1 MKVIIDYQI
10 RYKKNI
16 SNVIYIFELVKF
28 WGENANFKCDN
39 QGVRYLSEWMSLIWQ
54 KKNTGKTSTFI
65 PNSLGWDTVTT
76 YDQSG
81 ATHSLTEKNKTNIKK
96 NNKTTKLVDNI
107 LKTGSY
113 NITEEILH
121 RTQ

>member
-1 MKVIIDYQI
+1 MD
-10 RYKKNI
+10 
-16 SNVIYIFELVKF
+16 ELNLT
-28 WGENANFKCDN
+28 E
-39 QGVRYLSEWMSLIWQ
+39 
-54 KKNTGKTSTFI
+54 KNTGKTSTFI

-113 NITEEILH
+113 NTTEEILH